1 MKILINDDSIQVIWF
16 DSNMVQKIEIKYQ
29 KIKSKATI
37 MITSTNSFTL
47 YDFINEN
54 IVLDLFFSSLS
65 LNILRN

>member
-37 MITSTNSFTL
+37 MIISTNSFTL

-54 IVLDLFFSSLS
+54 IILDLFFSSLCF
-65 LNILRN
+65 LR